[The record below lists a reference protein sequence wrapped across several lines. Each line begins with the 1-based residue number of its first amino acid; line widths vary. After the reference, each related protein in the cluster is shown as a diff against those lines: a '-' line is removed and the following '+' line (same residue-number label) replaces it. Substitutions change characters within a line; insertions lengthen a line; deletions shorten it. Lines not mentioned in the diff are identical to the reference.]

1 MQQCERDFPS
11 KIRQSA
17 FLLLKIRQAGSSIR
31 NPLAPESPPGKTLVR
46 VALTSRSPDDF
57 SAEHTSHHGS
67 ARQAIA
73 SDHEEIFSPA
83 SIGDRAY
90 GSIGV
95 KASRLPDRVLKILRK
110 IFLGVPK
117 DLDDGLTV
125 REG

>member
-1 MQQCERDFPS
+1 MRARFPLKNSS
-11 KIRQSA
+11 KCIFIAENTSGGIFDKEPISA
-17 FLLLKIRQAGSSIR
+17 GV
-31 NPLAPESPPGKTLVR
+31 APGEDPS
-46 VALTSRSPDDF
+46 SRSIDIPLTYDF
-57 SAEHTSHHGS
+57 SGEHTSHHGS